1 MKKRLLVKYLIA
13 YILASVSALILV
25 FSLGSQ
31 LLYNEI
37 TNSTGRRLYSEIS
50 RVANDSSM
58 KRIKDETSLRETMH
72 VLQTLADYETA
83 RILYITEGGTVLL
96 DTGETSD
103 STRHAVI
110 HGFDPV
116 ALGSGYYSTGNFF
129 GFFEEDQLTVIMP
142 VSNEMQI
149 SGYLSIHIQLSSLVS
164 EKESLLRI
172 VLLILGIVVALF
184 LFVLIFISISYQRP
198 LTKIVEGAKEF
209 AGGNLNHTIDIRSD
223 DELGELASTLNFMA
237 SELAKTGESQRNFI
251 SNVSHDF
258 RSPLT
263 SIKGYAE
270 AILDGTIP
278 HGLQDHY
285 LEIVVNETKRLE
297 KLTSGILTLNDINA
311 KKTSL
316 EMTEF
321 DVNKTI
327 KATAELFEGI
337 CTKRRISIDLILAG
351 SELFVTADYGKIQQ
365 VLYNLLD
372 NAIKFSSDNSSIGI
386 ETSIRRDKAY
396 ISVTDHG
403 TGIPSG
409 KLNKIWDRFY
419 KVDSS
424 RGKDTKG
431 TGLGLAI
438 VRDIIDAHGQ
448 TINVV
453 STEGAGSTFEF
464 TVDLAKQD

>member
-1 MKKRLLVKYLIA
+1 
-13 YILASVSALILV
+13 
-25 FSLGSQ
+25 
-31 LLYNEI
+31 
-37 TNSTGRRLYSEIS
+37 
-50 RVANDSSM
+50 
-58 KRIKDETSLRETMH
+58 
-72 VLQTLADYETA
+72 
-83 RILYITEGGTVLL
+83 
-96 DTGETSD
+96 
-103 STRHAVI
+103 
-110 HGFDPV
+110 
-116 ALGSGYYSTGNFF
+116 
-129 GFFEEDQLTVIMP
+129 
-142 VSNEMQI
+142 
-149 SGYLSIHIQLSSLVS
+149 
-164 EKESLLRI
+164 
-172 VLLILGIVVALF
+172 
-184 LFVLIFISISYQRP
+184 
-198 LTKIVEGAKEF
+198 
-209 AGGNLNHTIDIRSD
+209 
-223 DELGELASTLNFMA
+223 
-237 SELAKTGESQRNFI
+237 
-251 SNVSHDF
+251 
-258 RSPLT
+258 
-263 SIKGYAE
+263 
-270 AILDGTIP
+270 
-278 HGLQDHY
+278 
-285 LEIVVNETKRLE
+285 
-297 KLTSGILTLNDINA
+297 
-311 KKTSL
+311 
-316 EMTEF
+316 MTEF

>member
-13 YILASVSALILV
+13 YIAASVTALILV
-25 FSLGSQ
+25 LSLGSR
-31 LLYNEI
+31 LIYNEL
-37 TNSTGRRLYSEIS
+37 TGSTGRRLYSEIS

-58 KRIKDETSLRETMH
+58 KRIKDETSLQQMMS
-72 VLQTLADYETA
+72 VLETLADYEEA
-83 RILYITEGGTVLL
+83 RILYITEDGTVLL
-96 DTGETSD
+96 DTGK
-103 STRHAVI
+103 STDQTKNTEI
-110 HGFDPV
+110 QDFDPV

-129 GFFEEDQLTVIMP
+129 GYFEEDQLTVIMP

-149 SGYLSIHIQLSSLVS
+149 SGYLSIHIPISVLIS
-164 EKESLLRI
+164 ERESLLRI
-172 VLLILGIVVALF
+172 VLLILGIIVALF
-184 LFVLIFISISYQRP
+184 LVVLIFISVSFQRP
-198 LTKIVEGAKEF
+198 LTKIVAGAKEF
-209 AGGNLNHTIDIRSD
+209 AGGNLNHKIDIRSN

-278 HGLQDHY
+278 HEMQNHY

-316 EMTEF
+316 DLTEF
-321 DVNKTI
+321 DINKMI
-327 KATAELFEGI
+327 KGTAELFEGI

-351 SELFVTADYGKIQQ
+351 SELFVSADYGKIQQ

-372 NAIKFSSDNSSIGI
+372 NAIKFSRDSSSIEI
-386 ETSIRRDKAY
+386 ETSIRHEKAY
-396 ISVTDHG
+396 VSVTDHG
-403 TGIPSG
+403 IGIPSG

-419 KVDSS
+419 KVDAS

-464 TVDLAKQD
+464 TVDLAKQN

>member
-1 MKKRLLVKYLIA
+1 MKGRLLVKYLIA
-13 YILASVSALILV
+13 YILASVAALILV
-25 FSLGSQ
+25 ITLGSK
-31 LLYNEI
+31 LIYNRI
-37 TNSTGRRLYSEIS
+37 LDGTSRRLYSEVN
-50 RVANDSSM
+50 RVANDASM
-58 KRIKDETSLRETMH
+58 KRIKDEESLQQTMS
-72 VLQTLADYETA
+72 VLETLADYEGA
-83 RILYITEGGTVLL
+83 RILYITEGGTILL
-96 DTGETSD
+96 DTANPSD
-103 STRHAVI
+103 TAKHTVI
-110 HGFDPV
+110 QNFDPV
-116 ALGSGYYSTGNFF
+116 ALGSSYYTTGNFF

-149 SGYLSIHIQLSSLVS
+149 SGYLSIHMPLSDLIT
-164 EKESLLRI
+164 EREAILRV
-172 VLLILGIVVALF
+172 VLLILGIIVALF
-184 LFVLIFISISYQRP
+184 MVLLVFISVSFQRP
-198 LTKIVEGAKEF
+198 LTKIVAGAKEF
-209 AGGNLNHTIDIRSD
+209 AAGNLNHKIEVKSN
-223 DELGELASTLNFMA
+223 DELGELGSTLNFMA

-263 SIKGYAE
+263 SIKGYVE

-278 HGLQDHY
+278 HEMQDHY

-316 EMTEF
+316 DLTEF
-321 DVNKTI
+321 DINGMI

-351 SELFVTADYGKIQQ
+351 SELSVLADYGKIQQ

-372 NAIKFSSDNSSIGI
+372 NAIKFSRDNSSIEI
-386 ETSIRRDKAY
+386 ETSIRREKAY

-419 KVDSS
+419 KVDAS
-424 RGKDTKG
+424 RGRDTKG

-448 TINVV
+448 TVNVV

-464 TVDLAKQD
+464 TLDLAKHD